1 MASSRFLHSERR
13 MRDFAIE
20 LKQRPGE
27 LARVASVLA
36 RHNVAIRSG
45 TALAIGTGIIARFVP
60 SDIEAARRALDSANI
75 RFEESEVVSI
85 LLESRAGELA
95 MLTTRLAEGGVN
107 VRAIYVASTAGN
119 LLELAIVSDNPQK
132 ARLVLELDTVEPCP
146 QEPPA
151 ERADFDR

>member
-1 MASSRFLHSERR
+1 

-36 RHNVAIRSG
+36 RHHVTLRSG
-45 TALAIGTGIIARFVP
+45 TALAIGTGVIARFVP
-60 SDIEAARRALDSANI
+60 SDVEAARRALDSANI

-85 LLESRAGELA
+85 LVESRAGELA

-119 LLELAIVSDNPQK
+119 LLELVIVPDNAQK
-132 ARLVLELDTVEPCP
+132 AREVLELDTIDPCP
-146 QEPPA
+146 PEPPA
-151 ERADFDR
+151 ARADFDR

>member
-1 MASSRFLHSERR
+1 

-36 RHNVAIRSG
+36 RHHVTLRAG
-45 TALAIGTGIIARFVP
+45 TAMAIDTRIIARFMP

-75 RFEESEVVSI
+75 RFAESEIVHV

-95 MLTTRLAEGGVN
+95 MLASRLAEGGVN
-107 VRAIYVASTAGN
+107 LRAIYIASTAGN
-119 LLELAIVSDNPQK
+119 LVELAIVPDNAEK
-132 ARLVLELDTVEPCP
+132 ARRVLELDTIEACLAD
-146 QEPPA
+146 PPA
-151 ERADFDR
+151 PHGDSDR